1 MPKAIKVIVVGILLW
16 LLIGALLYPYW
27 FYKLI
32 YERGFLEPSHWW
44 WGITYDAENFG
55 LPILCLVVAL
65 WVLLTLSRTS
75 VPDWMLAR
83 TKSFWN
89 SYVVGTRFWLT
100 AVVLVMISI
109 PVVLLLYQSS
119 SGDRAAIQQ
128 SNEITAQL
136 AESQARLQKSI
147 DAMKPD
153 EEKPPL
159 SQPTTFVF
167 LDKAVVDSLYG
178 QYSPELIPALVTEEL
193 KKSTEIQ
200 AGANLE
206 GYLSTEAGRQEFNSR
221 ITQFKQTDKNS
232 ERKLEELFRYL
243 NQNSQLK
250 SFTNTRP
257 TSADLKALDD
267 ATQLLSHKY
276 DLIVDK
282 RKLTALRD
290 RLLSNEKESLD
301 TQLRTLHGLVL
312 VQGDWLVE
320 SRQDAFVL
328 RRPFMED
335 VTNAPVCEVT
345 LKRDGVAE
353 RNREILERMG
363 RNRMRLSVFG
373 NVLVGTSS
381 QSNTVLLSP
390 IAVF

>member
-1 MPKAIKVIVVGILLW
+1 MTGPKTG
-16 LLIGALLYPYW
+16 
-27 FYKLI
+27 
-32 YERGFLEPSHWW
+32 
-44 WGITYDAENFG
+44 
-55 LPILCLVVAL
+55 
-65 WVLLTLSRTS
+65 
-75 VPDWMLAR
+75 
-83 TKSFWN
+83 
-89 SYVVGTRFWLT
+89 
-100 AVVLVMISI
+100 
-109 PVVLLLYQSS
+109 
-119 SGDRAAIQQ
+119 
-128 SNEITAQL
+128 
-136 AESQARLQKSI
+136 
-147 DAMKPD
+147 
-153 EEKPPL
+153 
-159 SQPTTFVF
+159 
-167 LDKAVVDSLYG
+167 
-178 QYSPELIPALVTEEL
+178 
-193 KKSTEIQ
+193 
-200 AGANLE
+200 
-206 GYLSTEAGRQEFNSR
+206 GR
-221 ITQFKQTDKNS
+221 
-232 ERKLEELFRYL
+232 
-243 NQNSQLK
+243 
-250 SFTNTRP
+250 
-257 TSADLKALDD
+257 SADLKALDD

-301 TQLRTLHGLVL
+301 NQLRTLHGLVL

>member
-1 MPKAIKVIVVGILLW
+1 VVGDN
-16 LLIGALLYPYW
+16 
-27 FYKLI
+27 
-32 YERGFLEPSHWW
+32 H
-44 WGITYDAENFG
+44 DAENFG

-193 KKSTEIQ
+193 KKSTEIK